1 MKNWSTTLAMTFWTS
16 LDKLKTRTLALNSA
30 TQQTALNTGAFINL
44 QGIVGSK
51 YQNQGVQYHQEAVG
65 AVNVELMV
73 RKIMKHLIYVQ
84 CTCCFSSN
92 LTRLTKCW
100 FLTLSIQGYT
110 GLQTYGLKG
119 ANIIEITGTSC
130 GGRTKCRISVF
141 FLKNLGVRVQYWDK
155 ESDFESQ
162 FNEESIFA
170 EGTWTGINLS
180 QERGPCGNIFH
191 IIKIDGTKFGHSD
204 KIRFIRMVG
213 IQLEYSVFPN
223 NLNETNWI
231 RIIWMKQIESE

>member
-1 MKNWSTTLAMTFWTS
+1 M
-16 LDKLKTRTLALNSA
+16 
-30 TQQTALNTGAFINL
+30 
-44 QGIVGSK
+44 
-51 YQNQGVQYHQEAVG
+51 
-65 AVNVELMV
+65 
-73 RKIMKHLIYVQ
+73 
-84 CTCCFSSN
+84 
-92 LTRLTKCW
+92 
-100 FLTLSIQGYT
+100 SIQGYT

-130 GGRTKCRISVF
+130 GGRIKCRISVF

-180 QERGPCGNIFH
+180 QERGACGNIFH

-204 KIRFIRMVG
+204 KIRFIQMVG

-223 NLNETNWI
+223 DLNETN
-231 RIIWMKQIESE
+231 